1 MTCEGGHEKRTQSSP
16 LHGFKKSASSAI
28 ITPFLYHRGVLKR
41 DLQPFLP
48 TRKRPMKLNTL
59 VTLMVCA
66 IIGSVLLVVFALYS
80 VQITRA
86 TRDDVKDTALGIAR
100 TLADSPEI
108 QRGLMQAPQE
118 NIIQPIAQAVT
129 KRNDL
134 LFTVV
139 TDMRGIRYSHPNEA
153 LLGLH
158 FIGDDLNPALE
169 GKENVSVNRGA
180 LAEALRVFTPVYDS
194 QHEQIGVVV
203 VGISLKKVED
213 QISRGRLNAVWT
225 ILFSIFMSSMAIW
238 GLVRVLKRILF
249 GLEPYEISALFEQRQ
264 AMLQSL
270 REGVLAVDIHG
281 RVTMINHA
289 AREILLLPSGKQSE
303 NASAP
308 LLASLRDVSKT
319 GVARQDQEISCNGRL
334 LLCNMVPVKSQD
346 RVIGAITTF
355 RDKTEI
361 SQLMQRIDGMVN
373 YVDALRA
380 HTHEFM
386 NKLHVILGL
395 LNIKRYDK
403 LEEYIL
409 QTAHNYQTDIG
420 TIQSKVKSPVIAG
433 FLLGKINRAKEAG
446 ITLTLADECQIPD
459 TASEEQVA
467 VLVTVLGN
475 LIENA
480 LDAMEGQPEGEI
492 TLLLHYQNG
501 WLSCEVSDDGP
512 GIDPDQLETIFTKG
526 FSTKGENRG
535 VGLFLARQ
543 QIQNLGGDITVESEP
558 GVFTQFFVHIPWDSE
573 RNIA

>member
-1 MTCEGGHEKRTQSSP
+1 MS
-16 LHGFKKSASSAI
+16 
-28 ITPFLYHRGVLKR
+28 

-158 FIGDDLNPALE
+158 FIGDDLTPALE

-180 LAEALRVFTPVYDS
+180 LAEALRVFTPVYDA

-203 VGISLKKVED
+203 VGISLNKVEE
-213 QISRGRLNAVWT
+213 QIARGRLNAVWT

-281 RVTMINHA
+281 RVTMINQT
-289 AREILLLPSGKQSE
+289 AREILLLPSGKQTE
-303 NASAP
+303 NTSAP

-355 RDKTEI
+355 RDKTEV
-361 SQLMQRIDGMVN
+361 SQLMQRLDGMVN

-409 QTAHNYQTDIG
+409 QTAHHYQTDIG
-420 TIQSKVKSPVIAG
+420 TIQSKVKSPVVAG

-446 ITLTLADECQIPD
+446 VTLTLADESQISD

-467 VLVTVLGN
+467 VLITALGN

-480 LDAMEGQPEGEI
+480 LDAMEGQQEGEI
-492 TLLLHYQNG
+492 GLLLHYQNG

-512 GIDPDQLETIFTKG
+512 GIDPTQLESIFTKG

-543 QIQNLGGDITVESEP
+543 QIQNLGGDISVESEP

-573 RNIA
+573 RKIA

>member
-1 MTCEGGHEKRTQSSP
+1 MS
-16 LHGFKKSASSAI
+16 
-28 ITPFLYHRGVLKR
+28 

-158 FIGDDLNPALE
+158 FIGDDLTPALE

-180 LAEALRVFTPVYDS
+180 LAEALRVFTPVYDA

-203 VGISLKKVED
+203 VGISLNKVEE
-213 QISRGRLNAVWT
+213 QIARGRLNAVWT

-281 RVTMINHA
+281 RVTMINQT
-289 AREILLLPSGKQSE
+289 AREILLLPSGNQTE
-303 NASAP
+303 NTSAP

-355 RDKTEI
+355 RDKTEV
-361 SQLMQRIDGMVN
+361 SQLMQRLDGMVN

-409 QTAHNYQTDIG
+409 QTAHHYQTDIG
-420 TIQSKVKSPVIAG
+420 TIQSKVKSPVVAG

-446 ITLTLADECQIPD
+446 VTLTLADESQIPD

-467 VLVTVLGN
+467 VLITALGN

-480 LDAMEGQPEGEI
+480 LDAMEGQQEGEI
-492 TLLLHYQNG
+492 GLLLHYQNG

-512 GIDPDQLETIFTKG
+512 GIDPTQLESIFTKG

-543 QIQNLGGDITVESEP
+543 QIQNLGGDISVESEP

-573 RNIA
+573 RKIA

>member
-1 MTCEGGHEKRTQSSP
+1 MS
-16 LHGFKKSASSAI
+16 
-28 ITPFLYHRGVLKR
+28 
-41 DLQPFLP
+41 DLQPFPLS
-48 TRKRPMKLNTL
+48 RKRPMKLNTL

-66 IIGSVLLVVFALYS
+66 IIGSVLLMVFALYS

-100 TLADSPEI
+100 TFADSPEVK
-108 QRGLMQAPQE
+108 RGLMQAPQAD
-118 NIIQPIAQAVT
+118 IIQPIAQAVT

-158 FIGDDLNPALE
+158 FIGDDLSPALE

-180 LAEALRVFTPVYDS
+180 LAEALRVFTPVYDA

-203 VGISLKKVED
+203 VGISLYKVEE
-213 QISRGRLNAVWT
+213 QIARGRLNAVWT
-225 ILFSIFMSSMAIW
+225 ILFSILMSSLAIW

-270 REGVLAVDIHG
+270 REGVLAVDIYG
-281 RVTMINHA
+281 RVTMINHT
-289 AREILLLPSGKQSE
+289 AREILLLTSGKQTE
-303 NASAP
+303 NASEP

-319 GVARQDQEISCNGRL
+319 GIARQDQEISCNGRL
-334 LLCNMVPVKSQD
+334 LLCNMVPVKSQNQ
-346 RVIGAITTF
+346 VIGAISTF

-373 YVDALRA
+373 YVDALRS

-395 LNIKRYDK
+395 LHMKRYDK
-403 LEEYIL
+403 LEEYII
-409 QTAHNYQTDIG
+409 QTAQNYQTDIG
-420 TIQSKVKSPVIAG
+420 AIQRKVKSPVIAG

-446 ITLTLADECQIPD
+446 FTLTLAEECQLPD
-459 TASEEQVA
+459 TANEEQVA
-467 VLVTVLGN
+467 VLITVLGN

-492 TLLLHYQNG
+492 GLLLHYQNG
-501 WLSCEVSDDGP
+501 WLSGEVSDDGP
-512 GIDPDQLETIFTKG
+512 GIDPSRLEAIFTKG
-526 FSTKGENRG
+526 YSTKGENRG

-558 GVFTQFFVHIPWDSE
+558 GVFTQFFVQIPWDSE

>member
-1 MTCEGGHEKRTQSSP
+1 MS
-16 LHGFKKSASSAI
+16 
-28 ITPFLYHRGVLKR
+28 
-41 DLQPFLP
+41 DLQPFPL

-66 IIGSVLLVVFALYS
+66 IIGSVLLLVFALYS

-100 TLADSPEI
+100 TLADSPEVK
-108 QRGLMQAPQE
+108 RGLMQAPQAD
-118 NIIQPIAQAVT
+118 IIQPLAQAVT

-158 FIGDDLNPALE
+158 FIGDDLTPALE

-180 LAEALRVFTPVYDS
+180 LAEALRVFTPVYDA
-194 QHEQIGVVV
+194 QQEQIGVVV
-203 VGISLKKVED
+203 VGISLKKVEE
-213 QISRGRLNAVWT
+213 QITRGRLNALWT
-225 ILFSIFMSSMAIW
+225 VLFSILMSSLAIW

-289 AREILLLPSGKQSE
+289 AREILLLPSGKQTE
-303 NASAP
+303 NASEP
-308 LLASLRDVSKT
+308 LLASLREVSKT

-334 LLCNMVPVKSQD
+334 LLCNMVPVKSQN
-346 RVIGAITTF
+346 RVIGAISTF

-433 FLLGKINRAKEAG
+433 FLLGKIHRAKEAG

-459 TASEEQVA
+459 TANEEQVA

-480 LDAMEGQPEGEI
+480 LDAMDGQPEGEI

-512 GIDPDQLETIFTKG
+512 GIDPVQLEAIFTKG

>member
-1 MTCEGGHEKRTQSSP
+1 MS
-16 LHGFKKSASSAI
+16 
-28 ITPFLYHRGVLKR
+28 
-41 DLQPFLP
+41 DLQPFPP

-108 QRGLMQAPQE
+108 KRGLMASPQAG
-118 NIIQPIAQAVT
+118 IIQPIAQAVT

-139 TDMRGIRYSHPNEA
+139 TDLRGIRYSHPNEA

-158 FIGDDLNPALE
+158 FIGDDLTPALA

-180 LAEALRVFTPVYDS
+180 LAEALRVFTPVYDDR
-194 QHEQIGVVV
+194 HDQIGVVV
-203 VGISLKKVED
+203 VGISLNKVED
-213 QISRGRLNAVWT
+213 QIARGRLNAVWT
-225 ILFSIFMSSMAIW
+225 ILFSVLMSSLAIW

-270 REGVLAVDIHG
+270 REGVMAVDIHG
-281 RVTMINHA
+281 RVTMINHT
-289 AREILLLPSGKQSE
+289 AREILLLTSGEHSE
-303 NASAP
+303 SSSEP
-308 LLASLRDVSKT
+308 LLASLREVSRT
-319 GVARQDQEISCNGRL
+319 GIARQDQEIGCNGRL
-334 LLCNMVPVKSQD
+334 LLCNMVPVKSQNQ
-346 RVIGAITTF
+346 VIGAISTF

-373 YVDALRA
+373 YVDALRS

-395 LNIKRYDK
+395 LHMKRYDK
-403 LEEYIL
+403 LEEYII
-409 QTAHNYQTDIG
+409 QTAQNYQTDIG
-420 TIQSKVKSPVIAG
+420 AIQRKVKSPVIAG

-446 ITLTLADECQIPD
+446 VTLTLAEESQLPD
-459 TASEEQVA
+459 TTNEEQVA
-467 VLVTVLGN
+467 VLITVLGN

-480 LDAMEGQPEGEI
+480 LDAMDGQPDGEI
-492 TLLLHYQNG
+492 GLLLHYQNG
-501 WLSCEVSDDGP
+501 WLSGEVSDDGP
-512 GIDPDQLETIFTKG
+512 GIDPERLESIFTKG
-526 FSTKGENRG
+526 YSTKGENRG

-558 GVFTQFFVHIPWDSE
+558 GVFTQFFVQIPWDSE

>member
-1 MTCEGGHEKRTQSSP
+1 MS
-16 LHGFKKSASSAI
+16 
-28 ITPFLYHRGVLKR
+28 
-41 DLQPFLP
+41 DLQPFPL

-66 IIGSVLLVVFALYS
+66 IIGSVLLLVFALYS

-100 TLADSPEI
+100 TLADSPEVK
-108 QRGLMQAPQE
+108 RGLMQAPQAD
-118 NIIQPIAQAVT
+118 IIQPLAQAVT

-158 FIGDDLNPALE
+158 FIGDDLTPALE

-180 LAEALRVFTPVYDS
+180 LAEALRVFTPVYDA
-194 QHEQIGVVV
+194 QQEQIGVVV
-203 VGISLKKVED
+203 VGISLKKVEE
-213 QISRGRLNAVWT
+213 QITRGRLNALWT
-225 ILFSIFMSSMAIW
+225 VLFSILMSSLAIW

-289 AREILLLPSGKQSE
+289 AREILLLPSGKQTE
-303 NASAP
+303 NASEP

-334 LLCNMVPVKSQD
+334 LLCNMVPVKSQN
-346 RVIGAITTF
+346 RVIGAISTF

-433 FLLGKINRAKEAG
+433 FLLGKIHRAKEAG

-459 TASEEQVA
+459 TANEEQVA

-512 GIDPDQLETIFTKG
+512 GIDPVQLETIFTKG

>member
-1 MTCEGGHEKRTQSSP
+1 MS
-16 LHGFKKSASSAI
+16 
-28 ITPFLYHRGVLKR
+28 

-158 FIGDDLNPALE
+158 FIGDDLTPALE

-180 LAEALRVFTPVYDS
+180 LAEALRVFTPVYDA

-203 VGISLKKVED
+203 VGISLNKVEE
-213 QISRGRLNAVWT
+213 QIARGRLNAVWT

-281 RVTMINHA
+281 RVTMINQT
-289 AREILLLPSGKQSE
+289 AREILLLPSGKQTE
-303 NASAP
+303 NTSAP

-334 LLCNMVPVKSQD
+334 LLCNMVPVKSQE

-355 RDKTEI
+355 RDKTEV
-361 SQLMQRIDGMVN
+361 SQLMQRLDGMVN

-409 QTAHNYQTDIG
+409 QTAHHYQTDIG
-420 TIQSKVKSPVIAG
+420 TIQSKVKSPVVAG

-446 ITLTLADECQIPD
+446 VTLTLADESQIPD

-467 VLVTVLGN
+467 VLITALGN

-480 LDAMEGQPEGEI
+480 LDAMEGQQEGEI
-492 TLLLHYQNG
+492 GLLLHYQNG

-512 GIDPDQLETIFTKG
+512 GIDPTQLESIFTKG

-543 QIQNLGGDITVESEP
+543 QIQNLGGDISVESEP

-573 RNIA
+573 RKIA

>member
-1 MTCEGGHEKRTQSSP
+1 MS
-16 LHGFKKSASSAI
+16 
-28 ITPFLYHRGVLKR
+28 

-158 FIGDDLNPALE
+158 FIGDDVTPALE

-180 LAEALRVFTPVYDS
+180 LAEALRVFTPVYDA

-203 VGISLKKVED
+203 VGISLNKVEE
-213 QISRGRLNAVWT
+213 QIARGRLNAVWT

-281 RVTMINHA
+281 RVTMINQT
-289 AREILLLPSGKQSE
+289 AREILLLPSGKQTE
-303 NASAP
+303 NTSAP

-355 RDKTEI
+355 RDKTEV
-361 SQLMQRIDGMVN
+361 SQLMQRLDGMVN

-409 QTAHNYQTDIG
+409 QTAHHYQTDIG
-420 TIQSKVKSPVIAG
+420 TIQSKVKSPVVAG

-446 ITLTLADECQIPD
+446 VTLTLADESQIPD

-467 VLVTVLGN
+467 VLITALGN

-480 LDAMEGQPEGEI
+480 LDAMEGQQEGEI
-492 TLLLHYQNG
+492 GLLLHYQNG

-512 GIDPDQLETIFTKG
+512 GIDPTQLESIFTKG

-543 QIQNLGGDITVESEP
+543 QIQNLGGDISVESEP

-573 RNIA
+573 RKIA

>member
-1 MTCEGGHEKRTQSSP
+1 MS
-16 LHGFKKSASSAI
+16 
-28 ITPFLYHRGVLKR
+28 
-41 DLQPFLP
+41 DLQPFPP

-108 QRGLMQAPQE
+108 KRGLMESPQAG
-118 NIIQPIAQAVT
+118 IIQPIAQAVT

-139 TDMRGIRYSHPNEA
+139 TDLRGIRYSHPNEA

-158 FIGDDLNPALE
+158 FIGDDLTPALE

-180 LAEALRVFTPVYDS
+180 LAEALRVFTPVYDDR
-194 QHEQIGVVV
+194 HDQIGVVV
-203 VGISLKKVED
+203 VGISLNKVED
-213 QISRGRLNAVWT
+213 QIARGRLNAVWT
-225 ILFSIFMSSMAIW
+225 ILFSVLMSSVAIW

-270 REGVLAVDIHG
+270 REGVMAVDMHG
-281 RVTMINHA
+281 RVTMINHT
-289 AREILLLPSGKQSE
+289 AREILLLTSGEHSE
-303 NASAP
+303 SSSEP
-308 LLASLRDVSKT
+308 LLASLREVSRT
-319 GVARQDQEISCNGRL
+319 GIARQDQEIGCNGRL
-334 LLCNMVPVKSQD
+334 LLCNMVPVKSQNQ
-346 RVIGAITTF
+346 VIGAISTF

-373 YVDALRA
+373 YVDALRS

-395 LNIKRYDK
+395 LHMKRYDK
-403 LEEYIL
+403 LEEYII
-409 QTAHNYQTDIG
+409 QTAQNYQTDIG
-420 TIQSKVKSPVIAG
+420 AIQRKVKSPVIAG

-446 ITLTLADECQIPD
+446 VTLTLAEESQLPD
-459 TASEEQVA
+459 TANEEQVA
-467 VLVTVLGN
+467 VLITVLGN

-480 LDAMEGQPEGEI
+480 LDAMEAQPEGEI
-492 TLLLHYQNG
+492 GLLLHYQNG
-501 WLSCEVSDDGP
+501 WLSGEVSDDGP
-512 GIDPDQLETIFTKG
+512 GIDPERLEAIFTKG
-526 FSTKGENRG
+526 YSTKGENRG

-558 GVFTQFFVHIPWDSE
+558 GVFTQFFVQIPWDSE

>member
-1 MTCEGGHEKRTQSSP
+1 MS
-16 LHGFKKSASSAI
+16 
-28 ITPFLYHRGVLKR
+28 
-41 DLQPFLP
+41 DLQPFLL

-158 FIGDDLNPALE
+158 FIGDDLTPALE

-180 LAEALRVFTPVYDS
+180 LAEALRVFTPVYDA

-203 VGISLKKVED
+203 VGISLNKVEE
-213 QISRGRLNAVWT
+213 QIARGRLNAVWT

-281 RVTMINHA
+281 RVTMINQT
-289 AREILLLPSGKQSE
+289 AREILLLPSGKQTE
-303 NASAP
+303 NTSAP

-355 RDKTEI
+355 RDKTEV
-361 SQLMQRIDGMVN
+361 SQLMQRLDGMVN
-373 YVDALRA
+373 YVDALRS

-409 QTAHNYQTDIG
+409 QTAHHYQTDIG
-420 TIQSKVKSPVIAG
+420 TIQSKVKSPVVAG

-446 ITLTLADECQIPD
+446 VTLTLADESQIPD

-467 VLVTVLGN
+467 VLITALGN

-480 LDAMEGQPEGEI
+480 LDAMEGQQEGEI
-492 TLLLHYQNG
+492 GLLLHYQNG

-512 GIDPDQLETIFTKG
+512 GIDPTQLESIFTKG

-543 QIQNLGGDITVESEP
+543 QIQNLGGDISVESEP

-573 RNIA
+573 RKIA

>member
-1 MTCEGGHEKRTQSSP
+1 MSDLR
-16 LHGFKKSASSAI
+16 
-28 ITPFLYHRGVLKR
+28 PF
-41 DLQPFLP
+41 PP
-48 TRKRPMKLNTL
+48 MRKRPMKLNTL

-100 TLADSPEI
+100 TLADSPDI
-108 QRGLMQAPQE
+108 KRGLMASPQAG
-118 NIIQPIAQAVT
+118 IIQPIAQAVT

-139 TDMRGIRYSHPNEA
+139 TDLRGVRYSHPNEA

-158 FIGDDLNPALE
+158 FIGDDLTPALE

-180 LAEALRVFTPVYDS
+180 LAEALRVFTPVYDDR
-194 QHEQIGVVV
+194 HDQIGVVV
-203 VGISLKKVED
+203 VGISLNKVEE
-213 QISRGRLNAVWT
+213 QIARGRLNAVWT
-225 ILFSIFMSSMAIW
+225 ILFSVLMSSLAIW

-249 GLEPYEISALFEQRQ
+249 ELEPYEISALFEQRQ

-270 REGVLAVDIHG
+270 REGVMAVDMHG
-281 RVTMINHA
+281 RVTMINHT
-289 AREILLLPSGKQSE
+289 AREILLLTSGQHSE
-303 NASAP
+303 SSSEP
-308 LLASLRDVSKT
+308 LLASLREVSKT
-319 GVARQDQEISCNGRL
+319 GIARQDQEIGCNGRL
-334 LLCNMVPVKSQD
+334 LLCNMVPVKSQNQ
-346 RVIGAITTF
+346 VIGAISTF

-373 YVDALRA
+373 YVDALRS

-395 LNIKRYDK
+395 LHMKRYDK
-403 LEEYIL
+403 LEEYII
-409 QTAHNYQTDIG
+409 QTAQNYQTDIG
-420 TIQSKVKSPVIAG
+420 AIQRKVKSPIIAG

-446 ITLTLADECQIPD
+446 VTLTLAEESQLPD
-459 TASEEQVA
+459 STNEEQVA
-467 VLVTVLGN
+467 VLITVLGN

-492 TLLLHYQNG
+492 GLLLHYQNG
-501 WLSCEVSDDGP
+501 WLSGEVSDDGP
-512 GIDPDQLETIFTKG
+512 GIDPERLEAIFTKG
-526 FSTKGENRG
+526 YSTKGENRG

-558 GVFTQFFVHIPWDSE
+558 GVFTQFFVQIPWDSE

>member
-1 MTCEGGHEKRTQSSP
+1 MS
-16 LHGFKKSASSAI
+16 
-28 ITPFLYHRGVLKR
+28 
-41 DLQPFLP
+41 DLQPFPP

-108 QRGLMQAPQE
+108 KRGLMESPQAG
-118 NIIQPIAQAVT
+118 IIQPIAEAVT

-139 TDMRGIRYSHPNEA
+139 TDLRGIRYSHPNEA

-158 FIGDDLNPALE
+158 FIGDDLTPALE

-180 LAEALRVFTPVYDS
+180 LAEALRVFTPVYDD
-194 QHEQIGVVV
+194 QHDQIGVVV
-203 VGISLKKVED
+203 VGISLNKVED
-213 QISRGRLNAVWT
+213 QIARGRLNAVWT
-225 ILFSIFMSSMAIW
+225 ILFSVLMSSVAIW

-270 REGVLAVDIHG
+270 REGVMAVDMHG
-281 RVTMINHA
+281 RVTMINHT
-289 AREILLLPSGKQSE
+289 AREILLLTSGQHSE
-303 NASAP
+303 SSSEP
-308 LLASLRDVSKT
+308 LLASLREVSRT
-319 GVARQDQEISCNGRL
+319 GIARQDQEIGCNGRL
-334 LLCNMVPVKSQD
+334 LLCNMVPVKSQNQ
-346 RVIGAITTF
+346 VIGAISTF

-361 SQLMQRIDGMVN
+361 SQLMQRIDGMVS
-373 YVDALRA
+373 YVDVLRS

-395 LNIKRYDK
+395 LHMKRYDK
-403 LEEYIL
+403 LEEYII
-409 QTAHNYQTDIG
+409 QTAQNYQTDIG
-420 TIQSKVKSPVIAG
+420 AIQRKVKSPVIAG

-446 ITLTLADECQIPD
+446 VTLTLAEESQLPD
-459 TASEEQVA
+459 TANEEQVA
-467 VLVTVLGN
+467 VLITVLGN

-492 TLLLHYQNG
+492 GLLLHYQNG
-501 WLSCEVSDDGP
+501 WLSGEVSDDGP
-512 GIDPDQLETIFTKG
+512 GIDPERLEAIFTKG
-526 FSTKGENRG
+526 YSTKGENRG

-558 GVFTQFFVHIPWDSE
+558 GVFTQFFVQIPWDSE

>member
-1 MTCEGGHEKRTQSSP
+1 MS
-16 LHGFKKSASSAI
+16 
-28 ITPFLYHRGVLKR
+28 
-41 DLQPFLP
+41 DLQPFPL

-66 IIGSVLLVVFALYS
+66 IIGSVLLLVFALYS

-100 TLADSPEI
+100 TLADSPEVK
-108 QRGLMQAPQE
+108 RGLMQAPQAD
-118 NIIQPIAQAVT
+118 IIQPLAQAVT

-158 FIGDDLNPALE
+158 FIGDDLTPALE

-180 LAEALRVFTPVYDS
+180 LAEALRVFTPVYDA
-194 QHEQIGVVV
+194 QQEQIGVVV
-203 VGISLKKVED
+203 VGISLNKVEE
-213 QISRGRLNAVWT
+213 QITRGRLNALWT
-225 ILFSIFMSSMAIW
+225 VLFSILMSSLAIW

-289 AREILLLPSGKQSE
+289 AREILLLPSGKQTE
-303 NASAP
+303 NASEP
-308 LLASLRDVSKT
+308 LLASLREVSKS

-334 LLCNMVPVKSQD
+334 LLCNMVPVKSQN
-346 RVIGAITTF
+346 RVIGAISTF

-433 FLLGKINRAKEAG
+433 FLLGKIHRAKEAG
-446 ITLTLADECQIPD
+446 ITLTLSDECQIPD
-459 TASEEQVA
+459 TANEEQVA

-512 GIDPDQLETIFTKG
+512 GIDPVQQEAIFTKG

>member
-1 MTCEGGHEKRTQSSP
+1 MS
-16 LHGFKKSASSAI
+16 
-28 ITPFLYHRGVLKR
+28 

-158 FIGDDLNPALE
+158 FIGDDLTPALE

-180 LAEALRVFTPVYDS
+180 LAEALRVFTPVYDA

-203 VGISLKKVED
+203 VGISLNKVEE
-213 QISRGRLNAVWT
+213 QIARGRLNAVWT

-281 RVTMINHA
+281 RVTMINQT
-289 AREILLLPSGKQSE
+289 AREILLLPSGKQTE
-303 NASAP
+303 NTSAP

-355 RDKTEI
+355 RDKTEV
-361 SQLMQRIDGMVN
+361 SQLMQRLDGMVN

-409 QTAHNYQTDIG
+409 QTAHHYQTDIG
-420 TIQSKVKSPVIAG
+420 TIQSKVKSPVVAG

-446 ITLTLADECQIPD
+446 VTLTLADESQIPD

-467 VLVTVLGN
+467 VLITALGN

-480 LDAMEGQPEGEI
+480 LDAMEGQQEGEI
-492 TLLLHYQNG
+492 GLLLHYQNG

-512 GIDPDQLETIFTKG
+512 GIDPTQLEAIFTKG

-543 QIQNLGGDITVESEP
+543 QIQNLGGDISVESEP

-573 RNIA
+573 RKIA

>member
-1 MTCEGGHEKRTQSSP
+1 MS
-16 LHGFKKSASSAI
+16 
-28 ITPFLYHRGVLKR
+28 
-41 DLQPFLP
+41 DLQPFPL

-66 IIGSVLLVVFALYS
+66 IIGSVLLLVFALYS

-100 TLADSPEI
+100 TLADSPEVK
-108 QRGLMQAPQE
+108 RGLMQAPQAD
-118 NIIQPIAQAVT
+118 IIQPLAQAVT

-158 FIGDDLNPALE
+158 FIGDDLTPALE

-180 LAEALRVFTPVYDS
+180 LAEALRVFTPVYDA
-194 QHEQIGVVV
+194 QQEQIGVVV
-203 VGISLKKVED
+203 VGISLKKVEE
-213 QISRGRLNAVWT
+213 QITRGRLNALWT
-225 ILFSIFMSSMAIW
+225 VLFSILMSSLAIW

-289 AREILLLPSGKQSE
+289 AREILLLPSGKQTE
-303 NASAP
+303 NASEP

-334 LLCNMVPVKSQD
+334 LLCNMVPVKSQN
-346 RVIGAITTF
+346 RVIGAISTF

-433 FLLGKINRAKEAG
+433 FLLGKIHRAKEAG

-459 TASEEQVA
+459 TANEEQVA

-512 GIDPDQLETIFTKG
+512 GIDSVQLETIFTKG

>member
-1 MTCEGGHEKRTQSSP
+1 MS
-16 LHGFKKSASSAI
+16 
-28 ITPFLYHRGVLKR
+28 

-158 FIGDDLNPALE
+158 FIGDDLTPALE

-180 LAEALRVFTPVYDS
+180 LAEALRVFTPVYDA

-203 VGISLKKVED
+203 VGISLNKVEE
-213 QISRGRLNAVWT
+213 QIARGRLNAVWT

-270 REGVLAVDIHG
+270 REGVLAVDING
-281 RVTMINHA
+281 RVTMINQT
-289 AREILLLPSGKQSE
+289 AREILLLPSGKQTE
-303 NASAP
+303 NPSAP

-355 RDKTEI
+355 RDKTEV
-361 SQLMQRIDGMVN
+361 SQLMQRLDGMVN

-409 QTAHNYQTDIG
+409 QTAHHYQTDIG
-420 TIQSKVKSPVIAG
+420 TIQSKVKSPVVAG

-446 ITLTLADECQIPD
+446 VTLTLADESQIPD

-467 VLVTVLGN
+467 VLITALGN

-480 LDAMEGQPEGEI
+480 LDAMEGQQEGEI
-492 TLLLHYQNG
+492 GLLLHYQNG

-512 GIDPDQLETIFTKG
+512 GIDPTQLEAIFTKG

-543 QIQNLGGDITVESEP
+543 QIQNLGGDISVESEP

>member
-1 MTCEGGHEKRTQSSP
+1 MS
-16 LHGFKKSASSAI
+16 
-28 ITPFLYHRGVLKR
+28 
-41 DLQPFLP
+41 DLQQLSPA
-48 TRKRPMKLNTL
+48 RRRPMKLYTL

-66 IIGSVLLVVFALYS
+66 IIGSVLLLVFALYS
-80 VQITRA
+80 MQITRA

-100 TLADSPEI
+100 TFADSPDVR
-108 QRGLMQAPQE
+108 RGLMASPQD

-129 KRNDL
+129 RRNDL

-158 FIGDDLNPALE
+158 FIGDDLTPALE

-180 LAEALRVFTPVYDS
+180 LAEALRVFTPVYDN
-194 QHEQIGVVV
+194 QHDQIGVVI

-213 QISRGRLNAVWT
+213 QITRGRLNAVWT
-225 ILFSIFMSSMAIW
+225 ILFSILMSSLAIW

-270 REGVLAVDIHG
+270 REGVIAVDTHG
-281 RVTMINHA
+281 RVTMVNHA
-289 AREILLLPSGKQSE
+289 AREILLLPSGQQSE
-303 NASAP
+303 NASEP
-308 LLASLRDVSKT
+308 LLASLREVAKT
-319 GVARQDQEISCNGRL
+319 GVARQDREIGCNGRL
-334 LLCNMVPVKSQD
+334 LLCNMVPVKSQN
-346 RVIGAITTF
+346 RVIGAISTF
-355 RDKTEI
+355 RDKTEV

-395 LNIKRYDK
+395 LHMKRYDK

-409 QTAHNYQTDIG
+409 QTANNYQTDIG
-420 TIQSKVKSPVIAG
+420 AIQRKIKSPVIAG
-433 FLLGKINRAKEAG
+433 FLFGKINRAKEAG
-446 ITLTLADECQIPD
+446 VTLTLAEDCHLPD
-459 TASEEQVA
+459 TANEEQAA

-480 LDAMEGQPEGEI
+480 LDAMHDQPEGEI
-492 TLLLHYQNG
+492 GLLLHYQGG

-512 GIDPDQLETIFTKG
+512 GIAPLHLEDVFTKG
-526 FSTKGENRG
+526 YSTKGENRG

>member
-1 MTCEGGHEKRTQSSP
+1 MS
-16 LHGFKKSASSAI
+16 
-28 ITPFLYHRGVLKR
+28 

-100 TLADSPEI
+100 TLADSPEV

-158 FIGDDLNPALE
+158 FIGDDLTPALE

-180 LAEALRVFTPVYDS
+180 LAEALRVFTPVYDG

-203 VGISLKKVED
+203 VGISLNKVEE
-213 QISRGRLNAVWT
+213 QITRGRLNAVWT

-281 RVTMINHA
+281 RVTMINQT
-289 AREILLLPSGKQSE
+289 AREILLLPSGKQTE
-303 NASAP
+303 NTSAP

-395 LNIKRYDK
+395 LHMKRYDK

-409 QTAHNYQTDIG
+409 QTAHHYQTDIG
-420 TIQSKVKSPVIAG
+420 TIQSKVKSPVVAG

-446 ITLTLADECQIPD
+446 VTLTLADESQIPD

-467 VLVTVLGN
+467 VLITALGN

-480 LDAMEGQPEGEI
+480 LDAMEGQQEGEI
-492 TLLLHYQNG
+492 GLLLHYQNG

-512 GIDPDQLETIFTKG
+512 GIDPTQLESIFTKG
-526 FSTKGENRG
+526 FSTKGDNRG

-543 QIQNLGGDITVESEP
+543 QIQNLGGDISVESEP

>member
-1 MTCEGGHEKRTQSSP
+1 MS
-16 LHGFKKSASSAI
+16 
-28 ITPFLYHRGVLKR
+28 
-41 DLQPFLP
+41 DLQQLSP
-48 TRKRPMKLNTL
+48 TRRRPMKLYTL

-66 IIGSVLLVVFALYS
+66 IIGSVLLLVFALYS
-80 VQITRA
+80 MQITRA

-100 TLADSPEI
+100 TFADSPDVR
-108 QRGLMQAPQE
+108 RGLMASPQD

-129 KRNDL
+129 RRNDL

-158 FIGDDLNPALE
+158 FIGDDLTPALE

-180 LAEALRVFTPVYDS
+180 LAEALRVFTPVYDN
-194 QHEQIGVVV
+194 QHDQIGVVI

-213 QISRGRLNAVWT
+213 QITRGRLNAVWT
-225 ILFSIFMSSMAIW
+225 ILFSILMSSLAIW

-270 REGVLAVDIHG
+270 REGVIAVDTHG
-281 RVTMINHA
+281 RVTMVNHA
-289 AREILLLPSGKQSE
+289 AREILLLPSGQQSE
-303 NASAP
+303 NASEP
-308 LLASLRDVSKT
+308 LLASLREVAKT
-319 GVARQDQEISCNGRL
+319 GVARQDREIGCNGRL
-334 LLCNMVPVKSQD
+334 LLCNMVPVKSQN
-346 RVIGAITTF
+346 RVIGAISTF
-355 RDKTEI
+355 RDKTEV

-395 LNIKRYDK
+395 LHMKRYDK

-409 QTAHNYQTDIG
+409 QTANNYQTDIG
-420 TIQSKVKSPVIAG
+420 AIQRKIKSPVIAG
-433 FLLGKINRAKEAG
+433 FLFGKINRAKEAG
-446 ITLTLADECQIPD
+446 VTLTLAEDCHLPD
-459 TASEEQVA
+459 TANEEQAA

-480 LDAMEGQPEGEI
+480 LDAMHDQPEGEI
-492 TLLLHYQNG
+492 GLLLHYQSG

-512 GIDPDQLETIFTKG
+512 GIDPLHLEDVFTKG
-526 FSTKGENRG
+526 YSTKGENRG

>member
-1 MTCEGGHEKRTQSSP
+1 MS
-16 LHGFKKSASSAI
+16 
-28 ITPFLYHRGVLKR
+28 

-48 TRKRPMKLNTL
+48 TRKRPMKLDTL

-158 FIGDDLNPALE
+158 FIGDDLTPALE

-180 LAEALRVFTPVYDS
+180 LAEALRVFTPVYDG

-203 VGISLKKVED
+203 VGISLNKVEE
-213 QISRGRLNAVWT
+213 QITRGRLNAVWT

-281 RVTMINHA
+281 RVTMINQT
-289 AREILLLPSGKQSE
+289 AREILLLPSGKQTE
-303 NASAP
+303 NTSAP

-395 LNIKRYDK
+395 LHMKRYDK

-409 QTAHNYQTDIG
+409 QTAHHYQTDIG
-420 TIQSKVKSPVIAG
+420 TIQSKVKSPVVAG

-446 ITLTLADECQIPD
+446 VTLTLADESQIPD

-467 VLVTVLGN
+467 VLITALGN

-480 LDAMEGQPEGEI
+480 LDAMEGQQEGEI
-492 TLLLHYQNG
+492 GLLLHYQNG

-512 GIDPDQLETIFTKG
+512 GIDPTQLESIFTKG
-526 FSTKGENRG
+526 FSTKGDNRG

-543 QIQNLGGDITVESEP
+543 QIQNLGGDISVESEP

>member
-1 MTCEGGHEKRTQSSP
+1 MS
-16 LHGFKKSASSAI
+16 
-28 ITPFLYHRGVLKR
+28 
-41 DLQPFLP
+41 DLQPFPP

-108 QRGLMQAPQE
+108 KRGLMESPQAG
-118 NIIQPIAQAVT
+118 IIQPIAEAVT

-139 TDMRGIRYSHPNEA
+139 TDLRGIRYSHPNEA

-158 FIGDDLNPALE
+158 FIGDDLTPALE

-180 LAEALRVFTPVYDS
+180 LAEALRVFTPVYDD
-194 QHEQIGVVV
+194 QHDQIGVVV
-203 VGISLKKVED
+203 VGISLNKVED
-213 QISRGRLNAVWT
+213 QIARGRLNAVWT
-225 ILFSIFMSSMAIW
+225 ILFSVLMSSVAIW

-270 REGVLAVDIHG
+270 REGVMAVDMHG
-281 RVTMINHA
+281 RVTMINHT
-289 AREILLLPSGKQSE
+289 AREILLLTSGQHSE
-303 NASAP
+303 SSSEP
-308 LLASLRDVSKT
+308 LLASLREVSRT
-319 GVARQDQEISCNGRL
+319 GIARQDQEIGCNGRL
-334 LLCNMVPVKSQD
+334 LLCNMVPVKSQNQ
-346 RVIGAITTF
+346 VIGAISTF

-361 SQLMQRIDGMVN
+361 SQLMQRIDGMVS
-373 YVDALRA
+373 YVDALRS

-395 LNIKRYDK
+395 LHMKRYDK
-403 LEEYIL
+403 LEEYII
-409 QTAHNYQTDIG
+409 QTAQNYQTDIG
-420 TIQSKVKSPVIAG
+420 AIQRIVKSPVIAG

-446 ITLTLADECQIPD
+446 VTLTLAEESQLPD
-459 TASEEQVA
+459 TANEEQVA
-467 VLVTVLGN
+467 VLITVLGN

-492 TLLLHYQNG
+492 GLLLHYQNG
-501 WLSCEVSDDGP
+501 WLSGEVSDDGP
-512 GIDPDQLETIFTKG
+512 GIDPERLEAIFTKG
-526 FSTKGENRG
+526 YSTKGENRG

-558 GVFTQFFVHIPWDSE
+558 GVFTQFFVQIPWDSE